1 MFKNSMKIIIFSSL
15 LLSSCMSTS
24 GMPGGGSGASYTPVI
39 DGPKDDKYYVDI
51 GQCRELA
58 ANVEAQAN
66 QAALPGAVTGAGI
79 GGLFGAATGS
89 QGDGRNKK
97 IATTTGLAGGLGG
110 ASQKVQDA
118 KTVIIR
124 CMQGRGY
131 NVLL

>member
-1 MFKNSMKIIIFSSL
+1 MKFIILIIIALFSFT
-15 LLSSCMSTS
+15 SCMSTS
-24 GMPGGGSGASYTPVI
+24 GMPGGGTGAAYTPVI
-39 DGPKDDKYYVDI
+39 DGPKDEKYYVDI

-66 QAALPGAVTGAGI
+66 QAALSGAVTGAVI

-89 QGDGRNKK
+89 QGDDRNKR

-110 ASQKVQDA
+110 ASQKIQDA